1 MRHAAELELFEFLGE
16 GVAAVGFE
24 LEMELLEFLGE
35 GAAHAAVEFG
45 LEMEVAETVDGEA
58 VGHEATDMNAE
69 KGFDEELGL

>member
-35 GAAHAAVEFG
+35 GAAHAAVE
-45 LEMEVAETVDGEA
+45 VAETVDGEA

-69 KGFDEELGL
+69 KGFDELGL